1 MLQAGMLWMMLGADA
16 PLSYSSLLGEVFYL
30 NHPAG
35 MTLEEAKQSCQ
46 DAGAEIARVGHLY
59 SAWKFLGLDRCDAG
73 WLADGSVRY
82 PIAKP
87 RANCGPA
94 EPGVRSFGFPSKG
107 RFGVFCYK
115 ER

>member
-1 MLQAGMLWMMLGADA
+1 MGMLGMVLPSHA
-16 PLSYSSLLGEVFYL
+16 LLSLLGEVFYL
-30 NHPAG
+30 DRPAR

-46 DAGAEIARVGHLY
+46 DAGAEIARVGQLY
-59 SAWKFLGLDRCDAG
+59 SAWKFAGLDRCNAG

-82 PIAKP
+82 PIVTP

-94 EPGVRSFGFPSKG
+94 EPGVRSFGFPRKG
-107 RFGVFCYK
+107 RFGVFCYR